1 MTSAWADNAVISWN
15 MGKDGAT
22 ATGANAI
29 TGASGCAAEGFT
41 IAITGNESKAWSAGN
56 GKFTLDGVEY
66 TSLKNSKDAQNT
78 ITCPTGYKATHVK
91 FIVVTNDDKTASSL
105 TEFDGTTCSDAVSSL
120 KDYTNP
126 TVIEKDIDNKESFT
140 FTFSTKQVCFI
151 AIVTY
156 TKPATKKTVNF
167 INDAG
172 WDNVFVWSWNSTT
185 GENFTGGNWP
195 GVELNKAED
204 NTYPW
209 QTTGDPDKI
218 IFHNNAGTQTD
229 DLEFKDGGIYNSKG
243 RVINLNDYTVTF
255 TTDGME
261 EVYAYT
267 WSGNGESKVEQL
279 GAWPGTKMDVAGRA
293 YSITIKAEA
302 APEHIIFN
310 NGNNGIQTPDLDFED
325 GKAYE
330 YFLQN
335 FILSFTTDAG
345 WNPTYV
351 YMWTG
356 DKIYTDAWPGTQMDG
371 ETYEFRAFEAPA
383 NIQFN
388 NGKDKT
394 TDMKFVNGKAYQW
407 ITAEPLYK
415 LNVDDA
421 FTAGQSVDVQDA
433 ENDVVATITYGTTG
447 NAFKAAVAAPVDG
460 WAGFVAMTAGNETNG
475 DADGGTTYT
484 IVPKYDGNITVA
496 VRLNGGKKFYVLED
510 GTALSN
516 YNGITISEAANTT
529 FSFAVSANKSYK
541 LYCAGSK
548 LGFFGFD
555 YKFKKPEPQP
565 VANTTINFFPGVWSQ
580 SEQEASYAAWAWG
593 AAGEPGAWYAFD
605 TEQRAFTIPETCA
618 KIIIVRY
625 NPEIQLEQLTFDN
638 IWNRTDELTITA
650 GKMYEITAWGADGS
664 NSTCVVKAWP
674 PVFFE
679 VNVAENIQNGQVS
692 VIPNSAEEGSTVT
705 VTATPD
711 EGYVLD
717 DITVTCDNSNQAVPV
732 AEDGTFTMP
741 ADNVTVNATFKEPSI
756 VSYYV
761 VGNMTKWQIENT
773 FQLLPSKTEE
783 GLYEYY
789 GTFAAND
796 EIKVL
801 DDKGTWYP
809 AGNNYVFAEAGDY
822 VVSFRPAGNI
832 EGWFGGYF
840 NVAKQGGDDPQPTG
854 KSFTIKFKDNGVGN
868 GDGNDAKTAIA
879 DLIADG
885 ADYVKATDADKAYN
899 GKEGYGVKLSSSKA
913 NGYMTLTLAQ
923 SVKPTKI
930 TFKASAWV
938 NSSGVADA
946 ASISINSKAAQE
958 LTDELAEY
966 AVDYDGETEVSE
978 IAIAATKRAYISEV
992 TVFYGDGGGD
1002 TPEPSL
1008 VSKVQICGAT
1018 DAEWKNRID
1027 FVLNSAAPEQPN
1039 VYYNTL
1045 DATDYTDDVEFKLVI
1060 NGEIWK
1066 GIGEITLLDND
1077 GLVDVTTNADGSK
1090 NFILK
1095 NSNLKY
1101 KTYNFKALWKGKEDA
1116 GSNWELEVFGQDLRS
1131 ETPQPAEPVF
1141 IVVGQPQS
1149 IFGGTKEW
1157 DTENDAHKLEE
1168 KSGKYYCTFTNVAP
1182 QEQNIELKVYNMA
1195 NEAWFGKTVDGGE
1208 NIVFNMK
1215 ETGDFTV
1222 VLDLASLD
1230 YTKGYIWVE
1239 GDNVVFPETPD
1250 PQPTGETST
1259 TTFDFTS
1266 STFISGLGL
1275 AVPADSKTTAIESAI
1290 TSDNVTLTPIKCSSN
1305 WPSIYNSSGALS
1317 LRIYALKN
1325 DIKGGVQFSVADGTV
1340 DKVVMTGSTQ
1350 LQYLT
1355 ADNGTISMSADNK
1368 TLTWT
1373 KAESES
1379 PASVTFYNE
1388 GSKTVPINTIDV
1400 TKTIVGGGD
1409 TPAVDTY
1416 GIVGDLTGGWEK
1428 DLMMTVS
1435 PNDANIYTAT
1445 VEGVDIPELK
1455 GYEYKLRAN
1464 KSWQGYQIP
1473 TEGNQT
1479 WKPEAV
1485 GVYTFTFTANI
1496 AENTLT
1502 VDAQKTADLEII
1514 ANTPETALTVADAIA
1529 LIDNTDATV
1538 LAKDYNK
1545 VYIKG
1550 TATEIGKVNE
1560 KYLSLTYYLTDGEN
1574 KIQIY
1579 SGKYLNGA
1587 DFDQDKADALKDKV
1601 VTVYGNLKLFNGTP
1615 EVDMNSII
1623 YSIEGEEP
1631 VADTWTV
1638 AGSAQALFGTA
1649 WDPANT
1655 ANDMQLVEG
1664 LYTWQMTDVAIPANT
1679 VVEFK
1684 VVKNHAW
1691 SEAYPAQNY
1700 LLTITEQGTY
1710 TITITFDAVSH
1721 AVNAVATK
1729 TGEAELPDAT
1739 IDVVNLLG
1747 DWNGWKTMDEAGMPA
1762 LPIMTKGEG
1771 NVWTGVLD
1779 LSAVTADQQFKF
1791 VVNKDTWIGCES
1803 DMVINAPEGWVV
1815 GLPEVDNNFLLKNAT
1830 TGYQTYDITATWQA
1844 NPNAAA
1850 GWTLTIAGKDE
1861 RVAPQPQ
1868 LNDYSVQ
1875 FVNLQGFE
1883 NVHAY
1888 TWGNGE
1894 PQQGE
1899 WPGAAMTLINEQ
1911 ASFGGQ
1917 YYPIY
1922 QLDFKA
1928 ETAPEFII
1936 FNNGQGGNG
1945 NQTEDL
1951 AFENGK
1957 RYIVL
1962 DMKGTTIAT
1971 VKEPMELDYSDKV
1984 KFYNGMPTIVWGEL
1998 SETETAKF
2006 KVGDA
2011 IHIRIVDCKGMRS
2024 PALQLMSNDGKVE
2037 LTERLAT
2044 DITEVPA
2051 IVTIPVTGALY
2062 EWMKDEQHKVRL
2074 CGQNIWID
2082 KMTVEEGAYEEAA
2095 TTTEENTISVWVPES
2110 EEGDEITEE
2119 KTVEIPAT
2127 SFIVSDVKEEEVVK
2141 IKASAVEPNPII
2153 AKRRALAATD
2163 ISIMKKGSSD
2173 VKLVDDANIRV
2184 SEDGSGYEFT
2194 VTDELATTLKTEGFE
2209 IKNKT
2214 AKNIK
2219 VKAVEVQKLPAPKYY
2234 LVGTMNGW
2242 AIEAQNEL
2250 TPNKVVDGE
2259 FMITLDLAADDEI
2272 KVVMS
2277 TDESTVTTW
2286 YPEGMDNNY
2295 KITESGNY
2303 SIFFRP
2309 DGQGGDSW
2317 YYGYF
2322 FVQLNEG
2329 TGIKSVKNAAALK
2342 GAQIYTISGQ
2352 RVDKAQKGL
2361 YIVNGK
2367 KVFIK

>member
-1 MTSAWADNAVISWN
+1 MVVGSVTSAWADNAVISWN
-15 MGKDGAT
+15 MGKDGAA

-41 IAITGNESKAWSAGN
+41 IAITGNASKNWSNGN
-56 GKFTLDGVEY
+56 GDFKVDGVEY
-66 TSLKNSKDAQNT
+66 TSLKNSNGAQNT

-91 FIVVTNDDKTASSL
+91 FIVTSNADSSGKL
-105 TEFDGTTCSDAVSSL
+105 TEFDGTTCSDEVSSL

-172 WDNVFVWSWNSTT
+172 WDNVFVWSWNSKT
-185 GENFTGGNWP
+185 GENFTGGKWP

-209 QTTGDPDKI
+209 QTTGDPTNI
-218 IFHNNAGTQTD
+218 IFSNGNGTQTA

-279 GAWPGTKMDVAGRA
+279 GAWPGTKMELNGRA
-293 YSITIKAEA
+293 YTITIKAED

-356 DKIYTDAWPGTQMDG
+356 DKLYTDAWPGTKMNG
-371 ETYEFRAFEAPA
+371 ETFEFSAFEAPA

-388 NGKDKT
+388 NGSDKT
-394 TDMKFVNGKAYQW
+394 TDMKFVNGQAYQW

-415 LNVDDA
+415 LNVGDA

-447 NAFKAAVAAPVDG
+447 DNFTGAVAAPVDG
-460 WAGFVAMTAGNETNG
+460 WAGFVAMTAGNGTNG
-475 DADGGTTYT
+475 DQDGGTTYT
-484 IVPKYDGNITVA
+484 IVPKYDGNITIA
-496 VRLNGGKKFYVLED
+496 VKLNGGKKFYVLED

-541 LYCAGSK
+541 FYCAGSK

-593 AAGEPGAWYAFD
+593 AAGEPGAWYAYNA
-605 TEQRAFTIPETCA
+605 EQRTFDIPETCA
-618 KIIIVRY
+618 KIIFVRY
-625 NPEIQLEQLTFDN
+625 NPETQFDQLS
-638 IWNRTDELTITA
+638 WNDVWDKTDDLTITA

-674 PVFFE
+674 PVFFN

-692 VIPNSAEEGSTVT
+692 VDIDSAEEGTTIT

-717 DITVTCDNSNQAVPV
+717 AITVTCDNSNQAVQV

-761 VGNMTKWQIENT
+761 VGTMTKWQIENT

-789 GTFAAND
+789 GTFAAKD

-801 DDKGTWYP
+801 GDNNVWYP
-809 AGNNYVFAEAGDY
+809 EGTDNYVFAEAGEY

-840 NVAKQGGDDPQPTG
+840 NVVKQGGDDPQPTE
-854 KSFTIKFKDNGVGN
+854 KSFTIKFKDNGAGSI
-868 GDGNDAKTAIA
+868 DGTAPKTEIA

-885 ADYVKATDADKAYN
+885 ADYVQATTADKAYN
-899 GKEGYGVKLSSSKA
+899 GKEGYGVKLGSSKA
-913 NGYMTLTLAQ
+913 SGSMTLTLAQ

-938 NSSGVADA
+938 NGNGVADA
-946 ASISINSKAAQE
+946 ASISINGKAAQE

-966 AVDYDGETEVSE
+966 AVDYDGETEISE

-1027 FVLNSAAPEQPN
+1027 FDLNSAAPEQPN
-1039 VYYNTL
+1039 VYFNTL

-1066 GIGEITLLDND
+1066 GIGEITLIDNE

-1101 KTYNFKALWKGKEDA
+1101 KTYDFKALWKGKEDA
-1116 GSNWELEVFGQDLRS
+1116 GSNWELEVFGKDLRS

-1141 IVVGQPQS
+1141 IVVGQPQAV
-1149 IFGGTKEW
+1149 FGGTKAW
-1157 DTENDAHKLEE
+1157 DTESEANKMELIQ
-1168 KSGKYYCTFTNVAP
+1168 GKYYYTFKNVAP

-1195 NEAWFGKTVDGGE
+1195 NGAWFGDKDKGE

-1222 VLDLASLD
+1222 ALDVTSLD
-1230 YTKGYIWVE
+1230 NTKGYIWVA

-1250 PQPTGETST
+1250 PQPTGDS
-1259 TTFDFTS
+1259 FTIKFKDNGVGNGDGNTAKTEIADLIADGADYVKSVTAEKAYNGKEGYGVKLS
-1266 STFISGLGL
+1266 SSS
-1275 AVPADSKTTAIESAI
+1275 ADGSM
-1290 TSDNVTLTPIKCSSN
+1290 TLTLAQSVKPTKITFKASA
-1305 WPSIYNSSGALS
+1305 WVNSSGKADAASISINGKAAQKLTDALTE
-1317 LRIYALKN
+1317 YAV
-1325 DIKGGVQFSVADGTV
+1325 DYDGETEVSEIAIAATKRAYITEVTV
-1340 DKVVMTGSTQ
+1340 
-1350 LQYLT
+1350 
-1355 ADNGTISMSADNK
+1355 
-1368 TLTWT
+1368 
-1373 KAESES
+1373 
-1379 PASVTFYNE
+1379 FY
-1388 GSKTVPINTIDV
+1388 GD
-1400 TKTIVGGGD
+1400 GGD
-1409 TPAVDTY
+1409 EPAVDTY
-1416 GIVGDLTGGWEK
+1416 GIVGDLTGSWEK

-1445 VEGVDIPELK
+1445 VEGVEIAELK
-1455 GYEYKLRAN
+1455 GYDYKLRAN
-1464 KSWQGYQIP
+1464 KSWEGYQIP
-1473 TEGNQT
+1473 TKGNQT

-1502 VDAQKTADLEII
+1502 VDAQKTADIEII
-1514 ANTPETALTVADAIA
+1514 ANTPETALTVAQAIA
-1529 LIDNTDATV
+1529 LINNTDATV
-1538 LAKDYNK
+1538 LAKEYNK

-1550 TATEIGKVNE
+1550 TATDIGKLNE
-1560 KYLSLTYYLTDGEN
+1560 KYYSLTYYLTDGEN

-1615 EVDMNSII
+1615 EVDMNNII

-1631 VADTWTV
+1631 VGDTWTV
-1638 AGSAQALFGTA
+1638 AGSDESLFGTT

-1664 LYTWQMTDVAIPANT
+1664 LYTWQKTDVAIPANS
-1679 VVEFK
+1679 VVKFK

-1691 SEAYPAQNY
+1691 SEAYPDNDY
-1700 LLTITEQGTY
+1700 VLTIDEQGTY
-1710 TITITFDAVSH
+1710 TITITFDAESK

-1729 TGEAELPDAT
+1729 TGGADLPDAT
-1739 IDVVNLLG
+1739 IDVVQLLG
-1747 DWNGWKTMDEAGMPA
+1747 EWNGWNTIDEAGMPA
-1762 LPIMTKGEG
+1762 LPIMMKGEG

-1779 LSAVTADQQFKF
+1779 LSKVTADQQFKLMI
-1791 VVNKDTWIGCES
+1791 NKK
-1803 DMVINAPEGWVV
+1803 NWV
-1815 GLPEVDNNFLLKNAT
+1815 GVDELTLVAGELVSTELGTTNNFILKNAT
-1830 TGYQTYDITATWQA
+1830 SGYQTYDITVAWQA

-1911 ASFGGQ
+1911 ASYGGQ
-1917 YYPIY
+1917 NYPIY

-1928 ETAPEFII
+1928 EAAPEFIA
-1936 FNNGQGGNG
+1936 FNNGGFGEG

-1951 AFENGK
+1951 VFENGK

-1962 DMKGTTIAT
+1962 DMKGKIAAT
-1971 VKEPMELDYSDKV
+1971 VKEPMQLDYSDKV
-1984 KFYNGMPTIVWGEL
+1984 KFYNGMPQILWGEPKTL
-1998 SETETAKF
+1998 PVEF

-2024 PALQLMSNDGKVE
+2024 PALQLMSDDGKVY

-2074 CGQNIWID
+2074 CGTNVWID
-2082 KMTVEEGAYEEAA
+2082 RMTVEEGAYEEAA
-2095 TTTEENTISVWVPES
+2095 TTEEENTISVWVPES

-2141 IKASAVEPNPII
+2141 IKASTVEPNPII

-2173 VKLVDDANIRV
+2173 VKLVEDANIRV

-2209 IKNKT
+2209 IKNNT
-2214 AKNIK
+2214 TKNIK
-2219 VKAVEVQKLPAPKYY
+2219 VKAVEVQKTGSATA
-2234 LVGTMNGW
+2234 V
-2242 AIEAQNEL
+2242 
-2250 TPNKVVDGE
+2250 
-2259 FMITLDLAADDEI
+2259 
-2272 KVVMS
+2272 
-2277 TDESTVTTW
+2277 
-2286 YPEGMDNNY
+2286 
-2295 KITESGNY
+2295 SG
-2303 SIFFRP
+2303 
-2309 DGQGGDSW
+2309 
-2317 YYGYF
+2317 
-2322 FVQLNEG
+2322 
-2329 TGIKSVKNAAALK
+2329 VKATIQK
-2342 GAQIYTISGQ
+2342 GAQIYTINGQ

-2361 YIVNGK
+2361 YIVNGR
-2367 KVFIK
+2367 KVVIK

>member
-1 MTSAWADNAVISWN
+1 MKKLFSLLSLLMLAVMPAIAGQTFTYTLN
-15 MGKDGAT
+15 DGKAVSDPSSFFSYDETGKFSFNTKYTGCTYEGVDYSYGLKMESTTKLFFKTTEAAT
-22 ATGANAI
+22 V
-29 TGASGCAAEGFT
+29 T
-41 IAITGNESKAWSAGN
+41 IVQSNWSAN
-56 GKFTLDGVEY
+56 TLKLDGTVVSDRTTGTGCYIYTVTDVAAGQHNITRNDGEIGLFLVKVEY
-66 TSLKNSKDAQNT
+66 A
-78 ITCPTGYKATHVK
+78 
-91 FIVVTNDDKTASSL
+91 DK
-105 TEFDGTTCSDAVSSL
+105 
-120 KDYTNP
+120 P
-126 TVIEKDIDNKESFT
+126 
-140 FTFSTKQVCFI
+140 
-151 AIVTY
+151 
-156 TKPATKKTVNF
+156 KTVNF

-172 WDNVFVWSWNSTT
+172 WDKVFVWAWNDVTK
-185 GENFTGGNWP
+185 ENFTGGEWP
-195 GVELNKAED
+195 GVQLNKAED

-209 QTTGDPDKI
+209 QTMGNPTNI
-218 IFHNNAGTQTD
+218 IFSNGNDTQTA

-279 GAWPGTKMDVAGRA
+279 GEWPGTKMDVAGRA
-293 YSITIKAEA
+293 YTITIKAEA

-356 DKIYTDAWPGTQMDG
+356 DKLYTDAWPGTQMDG

-447 NAFKAAVAAPVDG
+447 NAFKAAVAASVDG
-460 WAGFVAMTAGNETNG
+460 WAGFVAMTEGNGTNG
-475 DADGGTTYT
+475 DQDGGTTYT

-496 VRLNGGKKFYVLED
+496 VKLNANKKFYVLED

-625 NPEIQLEQLTFDN
+625 NPEIQLEQLSFDN

-717 DITVTCDNSNQAVPV
+717 AITVTCDNSNQAVPV

-741 ADNVTVNATFKEPSI
+741 ADHVTVNATFKEPSI

-773 FQLLPSKTEE
+773 FQLLPSKTED

-809 AGNNYVFAEAGDY
+809 AGNNYKFTEAGDY

-832 EGWFGGYF
+832 DGWFGGYF
-840 NVAKQGGDDPQPTG
+840 NVAKQGGDDPQPTEPTWE
-854 KSFTIKFKDNGVGN
+854 KATSIAVGDVVILTAEGTTKN
-868 GDGNDAKTAIA
+868 GDYAVELSELSDKIGKVTDYKDTPAGLVELTVEAGKTEGTFAFKTA
-879 DLIADG
+879 DG
-885 ADYVKATDADKAYN
+885 KY
-899 GKEGYGVKLSSSKA
+899 
-913 NGYMTLTLAQ
+913 LA
-923 SVKPTKI
+923 
-930 TFKASAWV
+930 A
-938 NSSGVADA
+938 NSSNQLPLSDAVENASSWTVAWTEGVPTITNVDQT
-946 ASISINSKAAQE
+946 SRVIRYNSGSPRFACYTTGQQDVTLWKK
-958 LTDELAEY
+958 
-966 AVDYDGETEVSE
+966 VS
-978 IAIAATKRAYISEV
+978 
-992 TVFYGDGGGD
+992 GGD

-1060 NGEIWK
+1060 NDEIWR
-1066 GIGEITLLDND
+1066 GIGQITLLDND

-1149 IFGGTKEW
+1149 IFGGTQEW
-1157 DTENDAHKLEE
+1157 DTKNDAHKLEE

-1195 NEAWFGKTVDGGE
+1195 NGAWFGKTVDGGE

-1250 PQPTGETST
+1250 PQPTEPTWEKATSIAVGDVVILTAEGT
-1259 TTFDFTS
+1259 TKNGDYAKELSELTGK
-1266 STFISGLGL
+1266 IG
-1275 AVPADSKTTAIESAI
+1275 
-1290 TSDNVTLTPIKCSSN
+1290 NVTDYTDLPAGLVELTVEAGKTEGTFAFKTADGKYLAANTSNELPLKDAVEDASSWTVTFTDGVPTITN
-1305 WPSIYNSSGALS
+1305 VAQETRTLKYNS
-1317 LRIYALKN
+1317 
-1325 DIKGGVQFSVADGTV
+1325 
-1340 DKVVMTGSTQ
+1340 GSPRFACYT
-1350 LQYLT
+1350 
-1355 ADNGTISMSADNK
+1355 SAQNPV
-1368 TLTWT
+1368 TLW
-1373 KAESES
+1373 K
-1379 PASVTFYNE
+1379 
-1388 GSKTVPINTIDV
+1388 K
-1400 TKTIVGGGD
+1400 VGGGD

-1445 VEGVDIPELK
+1445 VEGVEIAELK
-1455 GYEYKLRAN
+1455 GYDYKLRAN
-1464 KSWQGYQIP
+1464 KSWEGYQIP
-1473 TEGNQT
+1473 TKGNQT

-1502 VDAQKTADLEII
+1502 VDAQKTADIEII
-1514 ANTPETALTVADAIA
+1514 ANTPETALTVADAIE
-1529 LIDNTDATV
+1529 LVGKTDATV
-1538 LAKDYNK
+1538 LAKEYNK

-1550 TATEIGKVNE
+1550 TATDIGKLNE
-1560 KYLSLTYYLTDGEN
+1560 KYYSLTYYLTDGEN

-1631 VADTWTV
+1631 VGDTWTV
-1638 AGSAQALFGTA
+1638 AGSDESLFGTT

-1664 LYTWQMTDVAIPANT
+1664 LYTWQMTDVAIPANS
-1679 VVEFK
+1679 VVKFK

-1691 SEAYPAQNY
+1691 SEAYPDNDY
-1700 LLTITEQGTY
+1700 VLTITEQGTY
-1710 TITITFDAVSH
+1710 TITITFDAESK
-1721 AVNAVATK
+1721 AVNAEATK
-1729 TGEAELPDAT
+1729 TGGADLPDAT
-1739 IDVVNLLG
+1739 IDVVQLLG
-1747 DWNGWKTMDEAGMPA
+1747 EWNGWTTIDEAGMPA

-1779 LSAVTADQQFKF
+1779 LSAVTTDQPFKLMI
-1791 VVNKDTWIGCES
+1791 NKK
-1803 DMVINAPEGWVV
+1803 NWV
-1815 GLPEVDNNFLLKNAT
+1815 GVDELTLVAGELVSTELGTTNNFILKNAT
-1830 TGYQTYDITATWQA
+1830 SGYQTYDITAAWQA
-1844 NPNAAA
+1844 SPNAAA
-1850 GWTLTIAGKDE
+1850 GWTLTIAGKDK
-1861 RVAPQPQ
+1861 RVEPQPVEK
-1868 LNDYSVQ
+1868 DYSVQ
-1875 FVNLQGFE
+1875 FVNLKGWE
-1883 NVHAY
+1883 TVNAY
-1888 TWGNGE
+1888 AYEGN
-1894 PQQGE
+1894 QQQLGG
-1899 WPGAAMTLINEQ
+1899 WPGTAMTLINEQ
-1911 ASFGGQ
+1911 ASYGGQ
-1917 YYPIY
+1917 NYPIY
-1922 QLDFKA
+1922 QIDFKA
-1928 ETAPEFII
+1928 TVAPEFII
-1936 FNNGQGGNG
+1936 FNNGDGA
-1945 NQTEDL
+1945 QTEDL

-1971 VKEPMELDYSDKV
+1971 VKEPMQLDYSDKV
-1984 KFYNGMPTIVWGEL
+1984 KIYNGMPTIVWVEP

-2037 LTERLAT
+2037 LTEKLAT
-2044 DITEVPA
+2044 DMKEVPA

-2074 CGQNIWID
+2074 CGQNVWID
-2082 KMTVEEGAYEEAA
+2082 RMTVEEGAYEEAA

-2173 VKLVDDANIRV
+2173 VKLVADDAIRV
-2184 SEDGSGYEFT
+2184 SEDGYEFT
-2194 VTDELATTLKTEGFE
+2194 VSDEATVTELKTNGFD
-2209 IKNKT
+2209 IKNNTEKP
-2214 AKNIK
+2214 IK
-2219 VKAVEVQKLPAPKYY
+2219 IKAVEVKKLPVPKYY

-2277 TDESTVTTW
+2277 TDESTVSTW
-2286 YPEGMDNNY
+2286 YPDAPDTNY

-2317 YYGYF
+2317 YYGF
-2322 FVQLNEG
+2322 FYVQLNEG

-2361 YIVNGK
+2361 YIVNGR
-2367 KVFIK
+2367 KVVIK

>member
-1 MTSAWADNAVISWN
+1 MTSAWADDAIISMN
-15 MGKDGAT
+15 MGKDGAQ
-22 ATGANAI
+22 ASSANAI

-41 IAITGNESKAWSAGN
+41 IAITGNASKSWSAGN
-56 GKFTLDGVEY
+56 GDFKVDGMSY
-66 TSLKNSKDAQNT
+66 KSLKNSNGAQNT

-91 FIVVTNDDKTASSL
+91 FIVTANADASGFLS
-105 TEFDGTTCSDAVSSL
+105 EFDGTTCSDEVSSL

-172 WDNVFVWSWNSTT
+172 WDQVFVWAWNDVTK
-185 GENFTGGNWP
+185 ENFTGGNWP

-209 QTTGDPDKI
+209 QTTGDPTNI
-218 IFHNNAGTQTD
+218 IFSNGNGTQTA

-267 WSGNGESKVEQL
+267 WSGKGESKVEQL
-279 GAWPGTKMDVAGRA
+279 GAWPGTKMDVDGRA
-293 YSITIKAEA
+293 YTITIKAED

-310 NGNNGIQTPDLDFED
+310 NGDKGIQTPDLDFED

-345 WNPTYV
+345 WDPTYV

-356 DKIYTDAWPGTQMDG
+356 DKIYTDAWPGTKMNG
-371 ETYEFRAFEAPA
+371 ETFEFSAFEAPA

-388 NGKDKT
+388 NGSDKT
-394 TDMKFVNGKAYQW
+394 TDMAFVNGKAYQW

-415 LNVDDA
+415 LNVGDA
-421 FTAGQSVDVQDA
+421 FIAGQSVDVQDA

-447 NAFKAAVAAPVDG
+447 DNFTGAVAAPVDG
-460 WAGFVAMTAGNETNG
+460 WAGFVAMTAGNGTNG
-475 DADGGTTYT
+475 DSDGGTTYT

-496 VRLNGGKKFYVLED
+496 VKLNGGKKFYVLED

-541 LYCAGSK
+541 FYCAGSK

-565 VANTTINFFPGVWSQ
+565 VANTTIYFFPGVWSE
-580 SEQEASYAAWAWG
+580 SEQDASYAAWAWG

-625 NPEIQLEQLTFDN
+625 NPETQFDQLT
-638 IWNRTDELTITA
+638 WNDVWNKTDDLTITA

-674 PVFFE
+674 PVFFN

-692 VIPNSAEEGSTVT
+692 VTPESAEEGSTIT

-717 DITVTCDNSNQAVPV
+717 AITVTCVNIDQAVQV

-741 ADNVTVNATFKEPSI
+741 ADDVTVNATFKEPSI

-761 VGNMTKWQIENT
+761 VGNMTKWQIVNE

-809 AGNNYVFAEAGDY
+809 SGNNYVFAEAGDY
-822 VVSFRPAGNI
+822 VVFFRPAGNI

-840 NVAKQGGDDPQPTG
+840 NVVKQGGDDPQPTEPTWE
-854 KSFTIKFKDNGVGN
+854 KATSIAVGDVVILTAEGTTKN
-868 GDGNDAKTAIA
+868 GDYAKELSELSDKIGKVTDYTDTPAGLVELTVEAGKTEGTFAFKTA
-879 DLIADG
+879 DG
-885 ADYVKATDADKAYN
+885 KY
-899 GKEGYGVKLSSSKA
+899 
-913 NGYMTLTLAQ
+913 LA
-923 SVKPTKI
+923 
-930 TFKASAWV
+930 A
-938 NSSGVADA
+938 NSSNQLPLSDAVENASSWTVTWTEGVPTITNVDQT
-946 ASISINSKAAQE
+946 SRVIRYNSGSPRFACYTTGQQ
-958 LTDELAEY
+958 D
-966 AVDYDGETEVSE
+966 
-978 IAIAATKRAYISEV
+978 V
-992 TVFYGDGGGD
+992 TLWKKVGGGD

-1008 VSKVQICGAT
+1008 VSKVKICGAT
-1018 DAEWKNRID
+1018 DAKWENRID
-1027 FVLNSAAPEQPN
+1027 FELNSAAPEQPN
-1039 VYYNTL
+1039 VYFNTL
-1045 DATDYTDDVEFKLVI
+1045 DATNYTDDVEFKLVI
-1060 NGEIWK
+1060 NDEIWR
-1066 GIGEITLLDND
+1066 GIGEINLLDND
-1077 GLVDVTTNADGSK
+1077 GLVDVTTNANGSK

-1149 IFGGTKEW
+1149 IFGGTKAW
-1157 DTENDAHKLEE
+1157 DTENDAHKLELIQ
-1168 KSGKYYCTFTNVAP
+1168 GKYYYTFKNVDP

-1195 NEAWFGKTVDGGE
+1195 NGAWFGKTVEGGE

-1222 VLDLASLD
+1222 VLDVNAD
-1230 YTKGYIWVE
+1230 FTEGYVWVD

-1250 PQPTGETST
+1250 PQPTGKS
-1259 TTFDFTS
+1259 FTIKFKDNGAGNSDGTAAKTEIADLIADGADYVKATAAEKAYNGKEGYGVKLS
-1266 STFISGLGL
+1266 SS
-1275 AVPADSKTTAIESAI
+1275 SANG
-1290 TSDNVTLTPIKCSSN
+1290 SMTLTLAQSVKPTKITFKASAWVSS
-1305 WPSIYNSSGALS
+1305 
-1317 LRIYALKN
+1317 
-1325 DIKGGVQFSVADGTV
+1325 KGVADAASISINGKAAQELTDELAEYAV
-1340 DKVVMTGSTQ
+1340 DYDGETE
-1350 LQYLT
+1350 
-1355 ADNGTISMSADNK
+1355 ISEIAIAA
-1368 TLTWT
+1368 T
-1373 KAESES
+1373 KRAYITEV
-1379 PASVTFYNE
+1379 SVFY
-1388 GSKTVPINTIDV
+1388 GD
-1400 TKTIVGGGD
+1400 GGGD

-1455 GYEYKLRAN
+1455 GYDYKLRAN
-1464 KSWQGYQIP
+1464 KSWNGYQIP
-1473 TEGNQT
+1473 TVGNQT

-1496 AENTLT
+1496 AESTLT

-1529 LIDNTDATV
+1529 LIGKTDATV

-1545 VYIKG
+1545 VYVKG
-1550 TATEIGKVNE
+1550 TATDIGTVNE
-1560 KYLSLTYYLTDGEN
+1560 KYYSLTYYLTDGEN

-1587 DFDQDKADALKDKV
+1587 DFDQDKANALADKV

-1631 VADTWTV
+1631 VGDTWTV
-1638 AGSAQALFGTA
+1638 AGSDESLFGTT

-1664 LYTWQMTDVAIPANT
+1664 LYTWQKTDVAIPANT
-1679 VVEFK
+1679 VVKFK

-1691 SEAYPAQNY
+1691 SEAYPDNDY
-1700 LLTITEQGTY
+1700 VLTITEQGTY
-1710 TITITFDAVSH
+1710 TITITFDAESK
-1721 AVNAVATK
+1721 AVNAEATK
-1729 TGEAELPDAT
+1729 TGGADLPDAT
-1739 IDVVNLLG
+1739 IDVVQLLG
-1747 DWNGWKTMDEAGMPA
+1747 EWNGWTTIDEAGMPA
-1762 LPIMTKGEG
+1762 QPIMTKGEG

-1779 LSAVTADQQFKF
+1779 LSAVTTDQPFKLMI
-1791 VVNKDTWIGCES
+1791 NKK
-1803 DMVINAPEGWVV
+1803 NWV
-1815 GLPEVDNNFLLKNAT
+1815 GVDELTLVAGELVSTELGTTNNFILKNAT
-1830 TGYQTYDITATWQA
+1830 SGYQTYDITATWQA

-1850 GWTLTIAGKDE
+1850 GWTLTIAGKDK
-1861 RVAPQPQ
+1861 RVEPQPVEK
-1868 LNDYSVQ
+1868 DYSVQ
-1875 FVNLQGFE
+1875 FVNLQGWE
-1883 NVHAY
+1883 TVNAY
-1888 TWGNGE
+1888 AYEGN
-1894 PQQGE
+1894 QQQLGG

-1911 ASFGGQ
+1911 ASYGGQ
-1917 YYPIY
+1917 NYPIY
-1922 QLDFKA
+1922 QIDFKA
-1928 ETAPEFII
+1928 TVAPEFIV

-1962 DMKGTTIAT
+1962 DMKGTPIAT
-1971 VKEPMELDYSDKV
+1971 VKEPMQLDYSDKV

-2011 IHIRIVDCKGMRS
+2011 IHIRIADCKNMRS
-2024 PALQLMSNDGKVE
+2024 PALQLMDNDGKVE

-2051 IVTIPVTGALY
+2051 IVTIPITGALY

-2074 CGQNIWID
+2074 CGTNVFID

-2127 SFIVSDVKEEEVVK
+2127 SFVVSDVKEEEVVK
-2141 IKASAVEPNPII
+2141 IKASTLEPNPII
-2153 AKRRALAATD
+2153 AKRRALAAND

-2209 IKNKT
+2209 IKNNT
-2214 AKNIK
+2214 DKNIK

-2259 FMITLDLAADDEI
+2259 FMITLDLAADDEL

-2277 TDESTVTTW
+2277 TDESTVSTW
-2286 YPEGMDNNY
+2286 YPDGMDNNY

-2361 YIVNGK
+2361 YIVNGR
-2367 KVFIK
+2367 KVVIK

>member
-1 MTSAWADNAVISWN
+1 MLAVMPAIAGQTFTYTLN
-15 MGKDGAT
+15 DGKAVSDPSSFFSYDET
-22 ATGANAI
+22 
-29 TGASGCAAEGFT
+29 
-41 IAITGNESKAWSAGN
+41 
-56 GKFTLDGVEY
+56 GKFSFNTKYTGCTYEGVDYSNGLKMESTTKLFFKTTEAATVTIVQSNWSTNTLKLDGTVVSDRTTGTGCYIYTVTDVAAGQHDITRNDGEIGLFLVKVEY
-66 TSLKNSKDAQNT
+66 A
-78 ITCPTGYKATHVK
+78 
-91 FIVVTNDDKTASSL
+91 DK
-105 TEFDGTTCSDAVSSL
+105 
-120 KDYTNP
+120 P
-126 TVIEKDIDNKESFT
+126 
-140 FTFSTKQVCFI
+140 
-151 AIVTY
+151 
-156 TKPATKKTVNF
+156 KTVNF

-172 WDNVFVWSWNSTT
+172 WDNVFVWAWNSKT
-185 GENFTGGNWP
+185 GENFTGGEWP
-195 GVELNKAED
+195 GVQLNKAED
-204 NTYPW
+204 DTYPW
-209 QTTGDPDKI
+209 QTMGNPDNI
-218 IFHNNAGTQTD
+218 IFHNNAGTQTA

-279 GAWPGTKMDVAGRA
+279 GAWPGTKMDVDGRA
-293 YSITIKAEA
+293 YTITIKAEA
-302 APEHIIFN
+302 APEYIIFN
-310 NGNNGIQTPDLDFED
+310 NGNNGIQTPDLVFED

-356 DKIYTDAWPGTQMDG
+356 DKLYTDAWPGTQMNG
-371 ETYEFRAFEAPA
+371 ETFEFSAFEAPA

-394 TDMKFVNGKAYQW
+394 TDMKFVNGQAYQW

-415 LNVDDA
+415 LNVGDA

-447 NAFKAAVAAPVDG
+447 NNFTGAVAASVDG
-460 WAGFVAMTAGNETNG
+460 WAGFVAMTAGNGSNG
-475 DADGGTTYT
+475 DQDGGTTYT

-496 VRLNGGKKFYVLED
+496 VKLNGGKKFYILED

-593 AAGEPGAWYAFD
+593 AAGEPGAWYAYNA
-605 TEQRAFTIPETCA
+605 EQRTFDIPETCA
-618 KIIIVRY
+618 KIIFVRY
-625 NPEIQLEQLTFDN
+625 NPETQFDQLS
-638 IWNRTDELTITA
+638 WNDVWDKTDDLTITA

-674 PVFFE
+674 PVFFN

-692 VIPNSAEEGSTVT
+692 VTPETAEEGSTVT
-705 VTATPD
+705 VTATPA

-717 DITVTCDNSNQAVPV
+717 AITVTCDNSNQAVQV

-741 ADNVTVNATFKEPSI
+741 ADDVTVNATFKEPGI

-761 VGNMTKWQIENT
+761 VGNMTEWKIVNT

-840 NVAKQGGDDPQPTG
+840 NVAKQGGDDPQPTEPTWE
-854 KSFTIKFKDNGVGN
+854 KATSIVVGDVVILTAEGTTKN
-868 GDGNDAKTAIA
+868 GDYAKELSELTGKIGNVTDYTDLPAGLVELTVEAGTTEGTFAFKTA
-879 DLIADG
+879 DG
-885 ADYVKATDADKAYN
+885 KYLAANTSNELPLKDAVEDASSWTVTFTD
-899 GKEGYGVKLSSSKA
+899 GV
-913 NGYMTLTLAQ
+913 
-923 SVKPTKI
+923 PTI
-930 TFKASAWV
+930 TNV
-938 NSSGVADA
+938 
-946 ASISINSKAAQE
+946 AQE
-958 LTDELAEY
+958 TRTLKYNSGSPRFACYTSAQNP
-966 AVDYDGETEVSE
+966 
-978 IAIAATKRAYISEV
+978 V
-992 TVFYGDGGGD
+992 TLWKKVGGGD

-1018 DAEWKNRID
+1018 DAKWENRID
-1027 FVLNSAAPEQPN
+1027 FELNSAAPEQPN
-1039 VYYNTL
+1039 VYFNTL

-1060 NGEIWK
+1060 NGEIWN
-1066 GIGEITLLDND
+1066 GVNQITLIDNE
-1077 GLVDVTTNADGSK
+1077 GLVDVTASTGG
-1090 NFILK
+1090 NFVLK

-1101 KTYNFKALWKGKEDA
+1101 KTYDFKALWKGKEDA
-1116 GSNWELEVFGQDLRS
+1116 GSNWELEVFGKDLRS

-1149 IFGGTKEW
+1149 IFGGTKAW
-1157 DTENDAHKLEE
+1157 DTESEANKMELIQ
-1168 KSGKYYCTFTNVAP
+1168 GKYYYTFKNVAP

-1195 NEAWFGKTVDGGE
+1195 NGAWFGAKDTGE

-1215 ETGDFTV
+1215 ETGDFNV
-1222 VLDLASLD
+1222 ALDVTSLD
-1230 YTKGYIWVE
+1230 NTKGYIWVA

-1250 PQPTGETST
+1250 PQPTGDS
-1259 TTFDFTS
+1259 FTIKFKDNGVGNGDGTAPKTEIADLIADGADYVKSVTAEKAYNGKEGYGVKLS
-1266 STFISGLGL
+1266 SS
-1275 AVPADSKTTAIESAI
+1275 SANG
-1290 TSDNVTLTPIKCSSN
+1290 SMTLTLAQSVKPTKITFKASA
-1305 WPSIYNSSGALS
+1305 WVNSSGKADAASISINGKAAQELTDALTE
-1317 LRIYALKN
+1317 YAV
-1325 DIKGGVQFSVADGTV
+1325 DYDGETEVSEIAIAATKRAYITEVTV
-1340 DKVVMTGSTQ
+1340 
-1350 LQYLT
+1350 
-1355 ADNGTISMSADNK
+1355 
-1368 TLTWT
+1368 
-1373 KAESES
+1373 
-1379 PASVTFYNE
+1379 FY
-1388 GSKTVPINTIDV
+1388 GD
-1400 TKTIVGGGD
+1400 GGD

-1435 PNDANIYTAT
+1435 PNDANIYTAS
-1445 VEGVDIPELK
+1445 VEGVEIAEFK

-1473 TEGNQT
+1473 TEGNLT

-1496 AENTLT
+1496 AESTLT
-1502 VDAQKTADLEII
+1502 VDAQKTGDLEVI
-1514 ANTPETALTVADAIA
+1514 ANTPETALTVAQAIE
-1529 LIDNTDATV
+1529 LVGKTDATV
-1538 LAKDYNK
+1538 LAKEYNK
-1545 VYIKG
+1545 VYVKG
-1550 TATEIGKVNE
+1550 TATDIGTVND
-1560 KYLSLTYYLTDGEN
+1560 KYHSLTYYLTDGEN

-1615 EVDMNSII
+1615 EVDMNNII

-1631 VADTWTV
+1631 VGDTWTV
-1638 AGSAQALFGTA
+1638 AGSDESLFGTT

-1664 LYTWQMTDVAIPANT
+1664 LYTWQKTDVAIPANT

-1691 SEAYPAQNY
+1691 SEAYPAKNY
-1700 LLTITEQGTY
+1700 LLTIAEQGTY
-1710 TITITFDAVSH
+1710 TITITFDAETK

-1739 IDVVNLLG
+1739 IDVVQLLG
-1747 DWNGWKTMDEAGMPA
+1747 DWNGWKTIDAAGMPA

-1779 LSAVTADQQFKF
+1779 LSAVAADQQFKL
-1791 VVNKDTWIGCES
+1791 VINKSTWIGCES
-1803 DMVINAPEGWVV
+1803 DMVINAPEGWVE
-1815 GLPEVDNNFLLKNAT
+1815 GLTEVDNNFLLKNAT
-1830 TGYQTYDITATWQA
+1830 SGYQTYDITAAWQA
-1844 NPNAAA
+1844 SPNAAA
-1850 GWTLTIAGKDE
+1850 GWTLTIDGKDK

-1875 FVNLQGFE
+1875 FVNIQGFE

-1911 ASFGGQ
+1911 ASYGGQ
-1917 YYPIY
+1917 NYPVY
-1922 QLDFKA
+1922 ELKFKA
-1928 ETAPEFII
+1928 ETAPEFIA
-1936 FNNGQGGNG
+1936 FNNGGFGEG

-1951 AFENGK
+1951 VFENGK

-1962 DMKGTTIAT
+1962 DMKGKIAAT
-1971 VKEPMELDYSDKV
+1971 VKEPMQLDYSDKV
-1984 KFYNGMPTIVWGEL
+1984 KIYNGMPQILWGEPKTL
-1998 SETETAKF
+1998 PVEF

-2024 PALQLMSNDGKVE
+2024 PALQLMSDDGKVY

-2051 IVTIPVTGALY
+2051 IVTIPITGALY

-2074 CGQNIWID
+2074 CGTNVWID
-2082 KMTVEEGAYEEAA
+2082 RMTVEEGAYEEAA
-2095 TTTEENTISVWVPES
+2095 TTEEENTISVWVPES

-2141 IKASAVEPNPII
+2141 IKASTVEPNPII

-2173 VKLVDDANIRV
+2173 VKLVADDAIRV
-2184 SEDGSGYEFT
+2184 SEDGYEFT
-2194 VTDELATTLKTEGFE
+2194 VSDEATVTELKTNGFD
-2209 IKNKT
+2209 IKNNTEKP
-2214 AKNIK
+2214 IK
-2219 VKAVEVQKLPAPKYY
+2219 IKAVEVKKIPVPKYY
-2234 LVGTMNGW
+2234 LVGTMNEW
-2242 AIEAQNEL
+2242 AIQAQNEL

-2277 TDESTVTTW
+2277 TDASTVSTW
-2286 YPEGMDNNY
+2286 YPDGMDNNY

-2322 FVQLNEG
+2322 YVQLNEG

-2367 KVFIK
+2367 KVVIK